1 MPKNKIG
8 LALAGGGSKG
18 AYQIGVFKALIEE
31 NLLDKIEVSSGTSI
45 GAINTLLL
53 MSNLSYNDILRFW
66 NDFSDKDIYK
76 KDLSFFKNERKGLVK
91 INPFIK
97 HLESYFTRETIKK
110 SKIKGYATVSKIKK
124 PNLRNQINL
133 LSSTKETFYLNEVD
147 DPFIATLASAS
158 VPIIYGATEID
169 NDIYVDGGLTD
180 NLPFEPILNE
190 KCNIIFS
197 IPLSN
202 KFDISL
208 IKDKNLLVIDFLDPD
223 IFNPIKYNVIRNV
236 LYFNKKI
243 TDKLILSGY
252 EYGKKIIKYLK
263 DNEILDKNNNFNFD
277 NKKYTYINYEVFK
290 ND

>member
-1 MPKNKIG
+1 MQENKIG
-8 LALAGGGSKG
+8 IALAGGGSKG

-31 NLLDKIEVSSGTSI
+31 NLIDKIEVSSGTSI

-53 MSNLSYNDILRFW
+53 MSNLSYNDMIRFW

-76 KDLSFFKNERKGLVK
+76 KDLSFFKNERKSLIKV
-91 INPFIK
+91 NPFIK
-97 HLESYFTRETIKK
+97 HLENYFTRENIKQ
-110 SKIKGYATVSKIKK
+110 SKLKGYATVSKIKK

-133 LSSTKETFYLNEVD
+133 LSTTKETFCLNETE
-147 DPFIATLASAS
+147 DPFKATLASAS

-169 NDIYVDGGLTD
+169 NNIYVDGGLTD

-208 IKDKNLLVIDFLDPD
+208 IKDKKLLIIDFLDPD
-223 IFNPIKYNVIRNV
+223 IFNPIKFNVIRNV
-236 LYFNKKI
+236 LNFDKKMV
-243 TDKLILSGY
+243 DKLILDGY
-252 EYGKKIIKYLK
+252 EYSKKMIKYLK
-263 DNEILDKNNNFNFD
+263 DKQILNEDNSFNYD
-277 NKKYTYINYEVFK
+277 ERKYTYINYEVFK